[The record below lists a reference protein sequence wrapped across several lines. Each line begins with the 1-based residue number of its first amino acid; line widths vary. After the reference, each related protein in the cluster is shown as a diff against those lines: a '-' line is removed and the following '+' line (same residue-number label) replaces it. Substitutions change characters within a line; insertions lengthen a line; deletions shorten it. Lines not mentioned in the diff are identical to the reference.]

1 MKELIIIGTT
11 AFSEIVCR
19 SIEQDGLAKIIAFA
33 VEKEFFKDSMFCDR
47 KVVCF
52 EDLSKLYD
60 MSSVLVLN
68 TIGYAQMNEIRQRL
82 NMQCENLGYK
92 QFQYV
97 STRANV
103 DPTVSI
109 GDGSIILPYVKIGA
123 HVSIGKGCILFYG
136 ACITH
141 HIEVGDYC
149 FVSSG
154 VVIGGCSTIS
164 NNCFIGI
171 NATIA
176 NDLSLAKYTFVGA
189 TCYVA
194 KNTEEYSAYVKESS
208 KKVERWTSMDII
220 RFVK

>member
-33 VEKEFFKDSMFCDR
+33 VEKDFCKDSTFCDR
-47 KVVCF
+47 QVVCF
-52 EDLSKLYD
+52 EDLSTLYD

-68 TIGYAQMNEIRQRL
+68 TIGYAQMNEIRQRISI
-82 NMQCENLGYK
+82 QCEKFGYNP
-92 QFQYV
+92 FTYISPRAMVDV
-97 STRANV
+97 SAA
-103 DPTVSI
+103 I
-109 GDGSIILPYVKIGA
+109 GVGSIVLPYVEIGA
-123 HVSIGKGCILFYG
+123 MVSIGKCCIMSYG

-141 HIEVGDYC
+141 HVSIGDYC

-171 NATIA
+171 NATIV

-189 TCYVA
+189 TCYIA

-208 KKVERWTSMDII
+208 KKVERWTSMDVV
-220 RFVK
+220 RLLK